1 MLRILIAL
9 AALAAPGLAAAQSA
23 EGQSA
28 QGLWRTATAKSGA
41 SLDVRIAPCGALLCG
56 TIAAAHDTDRTD
68 LVGRA
73 ILSGMK
79 PDGPGK
85 WSDGAIWAP
94 DDDRTYRARMTLDGD
109 ALKVQGCV
117 AVFCRGQ
124 TWTRIR

>member
-23 EGQSA
+23 EG
-28 QGLWRTATAKSGA
+28 LWRTATAKSGA
-41 SLDVRIAPCGALLCG
+41 SLDVRIAPCGELLCG
-56 TIAAAHDTDRTD
+56 TIAAAHDTDRAD

-73 ILSGMK
+73 ILAGMK
-79 PDGPGK
+79 PDGPDS